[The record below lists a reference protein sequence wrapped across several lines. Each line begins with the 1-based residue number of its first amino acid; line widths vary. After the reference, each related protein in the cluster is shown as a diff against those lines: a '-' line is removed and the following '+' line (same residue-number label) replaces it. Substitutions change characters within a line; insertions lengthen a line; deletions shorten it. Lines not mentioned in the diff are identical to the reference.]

1 MIVLTRNRGYQKE
14 PVSHPL
20 RLLLEKKY
28 REYPGLIKA
37 MLNRYM
43 IYNETLDYIDESEQ
57 KGQTVVIRPSR
68 KLEVDRFEKN
78 AEKLTALYN
87 QGFEDANMAYD
98 RIKSINEG

>member
-1 MIVLTRNRGYQKE
+1 M
-14 PVSHPL
+14 
-20 RLLLEKKY
+20 
-28 REYPGLIKA
+28 KA